1 MIDVLLFIA
10 LAQAPPPSPEP
21 TPGKDR
27 RDKAST
33 EVLLRPSTDSFPSP
47 NDPLVKD

>member
-10 LAQAPPPSPEP
+10 LAQAPPPPEP
-21 TPGKDR
+21 TPGGDR

-33 EVLLRPSTDSFPSP
+33 EVLLGPSTDSFSSP
-47 NDPLVKD
+47 NNLLVKD